1 MKYCILYT
9 TILALSLSVAACNV
23 FDGLYE
29 EGVSS
34 DPEVL
39 LSDGRTAL
47 QDGRIDDAVVHLAK
61 AHDKQP
67 ANIEIR
73 VELASALLT
82 QHKID
87 VLLISDLA
95 DEIGAGEDGPSK
107 QGGCSEERSCHFD
120 CFAAKSATPFSYR
133 DSDAY
138 LRLEETLDVLEQ
150 VDELVGVPL
159 EELGAEP
166 GRRFETEEARRD
178 LFEALVA
185 KIEQT
190 HPTEDARGIAAS
202 LLLDAGITKLST
214 TLADLERSAEI
225 NEITL
230 YHVQR
235 VDGSKYVSYCGE
247 NVDVFVTGTM
257 CLTRSSALFTLDM
270 LETRLENF
278 ASLAD
283 SETSSMAADLV
294 DAGHELFD
302 GMSSEFEADCD
313 SAGA

>member
-1 MKYCILYT
+1 MRYFILYT
-9 TILALSLSVAACNV
+9 SILAFSLTIAACNV

-29 EGVSS
+29 EGASS

-39 LSDGRTAL
+39 LSDGRTAI
-47 QDGRIDDAVVHLAK
+47 QDGRIDDAVAHLTK

-73 VELASALLT
+73 VELASALLA

-87 VLLISDLA
+87 VMLISDLA
-95 DEIGAGEDGPSK
+95 DDIGAESGASSK
-107 QGGCSEERSCHFD
+107 QGGCTDERSCHFD

-150 VDELVGVPL
+150 VDNLVGAPL
-159 EELGAEP
+159 EELGAVP
-166 GRRFETEEARRD
+166 GRRFDSEEARQD

-185 KIEQT
+185 KIQQT
-190 HPTEDARGIAAS
+190 HSTEDARAIAAS
-202 LLLDAGITKLST
+202 LLLNAGITKLST
-214 TLADLERSAEI
+214 TLADLERSADEHD
-225 NEITL
+225 ITL
-230 YHVQR
+230 YHVER
-235 VDGSKYVSYCGE
+235 ADGVEYVSYCGE
-247 NVDVFVTGTM
+247 NVDMFVTGTM
-257 CLTRSSALFTLDM
+257 CLATSSANFTMDL

-278 ASLAD
+278 STGSA
-283 SETSSMAADLV
+283 ETTSMAAELV

-302 GMSSEFEADCD
+302 GMSEEVDGRCD
-313 SAGA
+313 G